1 MSMSL
6 MYKERLTIVD
16 FLEDTGFLLK
26 SLEKRTFLEFISMCR
41 PNADRCEPST
51 AESNSKRSKCLGKPW
66 SLKQAVL
73 VAMVAPG
80 AAPVWAFWLP
90 NHPLR
95 SCWSVEDDTGPF
107 QILSMMRMMDSLHQF
122 TVSDLVEARDHSSY
136 SSKIQHNQHTN
147 VTCSWHSRGGWQSDK
162 GLHIFFPKFQ
172 PQGFT

>member
-1 MSMSL
+1 

-80 AAPVWAFWLP
+80 AAPV
-90 NHPLR
+90 
-95 SCWSVEDDTGPF
+95 
-107 QILSMMRMMDSLHQF
+107 
-122 TVSDLVEARDHSSY
+122 
-136 SSKIQHNQHTN
+136 
-147 VTCSWHSRGGWQSDK
+147 
-162 GLHIFFPKFQ
+162 
-172 PQGFT
+172 